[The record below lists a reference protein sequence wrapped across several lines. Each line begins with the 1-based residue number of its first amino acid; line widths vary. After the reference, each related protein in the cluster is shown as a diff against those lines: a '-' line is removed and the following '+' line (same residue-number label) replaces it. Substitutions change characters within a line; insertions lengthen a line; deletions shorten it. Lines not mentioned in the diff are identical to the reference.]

1 MNTNNIAKIVK
12 FLTNGQTAT
21 YTEGDGLQG
30 IDMLEYGETY
40 LFISKNTSLPYT
52 NCDDGDIDFRFSAF
66 KLDTPSNPEKL
77 KVQQDGKCK
86 LNSHTAEV
94 TMVFNISDQIDNGTT
109 VEYSFDNFA
118 TEDNIKTATHLESKV
133 ETFPL
138 SDFLDDNEN
147 SLGKTLTDGQN
158 AFVSTAIYFRDPN
171 LKTKVYEDRMVVIV
185 ECETCDFSSVTN
197 QTNGVC
203 NEGYLGVFDAE
214 GCLQNCLSDPTNT
227 TTPPT
232 SPPNT
237 TCPPVLSGGWCGYS
251 NLYSGRIIYYDPPN
265 QTCIKHI
272 YCVPGCPTVDTPIQ
286 MSDGSE
292 KPAGGLVVGDKVST
306 QHEITMESGE
316 HEITYVGIKLSE
328 TLKLSFE
335 DGGTFTCSPS
345 HQFYHK
351 NQWVAAY
358 DLVVDE
364 VLQGRIISKIED
376 NGVQDVVI
384 IQVEDAHTY
393 VADEFLS
400 HNKVVLPTSQPTN
413 PPPITS
419 AAPTTTLEPTTAA
432 PTTPCPPHANEPTCP
447 DVAGKVHVGWTKS
460 LPCPD
465 ECRIDDECRYQDIPD
480 LPCSCDS
487 LESSQLMQQL
497 VVPGCTKLIEETTSI
512 QCYNQ
517 DGSKGTVLQCP
528 TYSIV
533 AVEEPRYGCE
543 TNNNVSDPQG
553 RCPEGYRM
561 HFNGYGFSCIKP
573 EPLTTA
579 EVKDWKQ
586 KYSYEAQ
593 FLIDLEEPEGTF
605 ATHPELF
612 DNGNPNW
619 PTDNPNYNGEMP
631 CMYDGDDY
639 YFNGCD
645 IGGFGDG
652 QSVWEQLV
660 SSDFNDFP
668 FPSPCKYSCG
678 CDPTRSYY
686 FENDPEAFAEQ
697 CLDRNGSPN
706 GECVGE
712 IITSVE
718 AYPMQMFEGTP
729 TIYSQFGTPV
739 GSAPVYGYIFR
750 DASLCGIPVAKYN
763 TADVKAVESLNVFR
777 DEPFPKNITAA
788 PICSQE

>member
-1 MNTNNIAKIVK
+1 MNTNNISKIVK

-52 NCDDGDIDFRFSAF
+52 NCDDGEIDFRFSAF

-109 VEYSFDNFA
+109 VEYSFDNFV
-118 TEDNIKTATHLESKV
+118 TEDNIKTATHLQSKV
-133 ETFPL
+133 ETFPM

-147 SLGKTLTDGQN
+147 NLGKTLIDGQN
-158 AFVSTAIYFRDPN
+158 AFVSTAIYYRDPN

-203 NEGYLGVFDAE
+203 DEGYLGVFDSE

-237 TCPPVLSGGWCGYS
+237 TCPPMLSEVGWCIYGS
-251 NLYSGRIIYYDPPN
+251 SSKRVIYYDPPN
-265 QTCIKHI
+265 QNCIKYV
-272 YCVPGCPTVDTPIQ
+272 YCIAGCPTVETPIQ

-292 KPAGGLVVGDKVST
+292 KLAGELVVGDKVLT

-351 NQWVAAY
+351 NQWVSAY

-364 VLQGRIISKIED
+364 VLQGRTISKIED

-400 HNKVVLPTSQPTN
+400 HNKSVLPTALPTN

-419 AAPTTTLEPTTAA
+419 AAPTTTAEPTT
-432 PTTPCPPHANEPTCP
+432 TTPCDPPVLEPACP
-447 DVAGKVHVGWTKS
+447 DLAGKIHVGWNKAI
-460 LPCPD
+460 PCPGD
-465 ECRIDDECRYQDIPD
+465 CRVDDECIYEDIPD
-480 LPCSCDS
+480 VPCSCDA
-487 LESSQLMQQL
+487 LESSTLMKQLQSDS
-497 VVPGCTKLIEETTSI
+497 CTKLIEETTSI

-528 TYSIV
+528 TYTIV
-533 AVEEPRYGCE
+533 AVDEPSYWCK

-573 EPLTTA
+573 QPLTDD
-579 EVKDWKQ
+579 EVRAWKQ
-586 KYSYEAQ
+586 TYSYESQ
-593 FLIDLEEPEGTF
+593 FLIDLEHPAGTF

-612 DNGNPNW
+612 DDNNPNW
-619 PTDNPNYNGEMP
+619 PKENPNFNGEMP
-631 CMYDGDDY
+631 CMNSGDTYYD
-639 YFNGCD
+639 GCD
-645 IGGFGDG
+645 IGVFGDG
-652 QSVWEQLV
+652 QSVWEQV
-660 SSDFNDFP
+660 ISSDFNDFP
-668 FPSPCKYSCG
+668 FPSPCKYSCA
-678 CDPTRSYY
+678 CDPTRYYSY
-686 FENDPEAFAEQ
+686 ENDPAAFAEQ
-697 CLDRNGSPN
+697 CLNQDGSPN

-712 IITSVE
+712 IVTSVE
-718 AYPMQMFEGTP
+718 ASSSQIFEYTP
-729 TIYSQFGTPV
+729 TIQS
-739 GSAPVYGYIFR
+739 GYIFR
-750 DASLCGIPVAKYN
+750 NASLCGIPVAKYD
-763 TADVKAVESLNVFR
+763 TTDVKQVESLNVFSNQ
-777 DEPFPKNITAA
+777 PFPKIFTAI
-788 PICSQE
+788 PLCEQPVPHSE